1 VTEGIDIDPAAF
13 DTSVPALV
21 LKLDSYALHHGGL
34 GVVRSLGRLGIPVY
48 GVYHERWAPTAAS
61 RYLRGRFIWRGG
73 AADAERFLEGMATIG
88 ERLGRPSVLIPTDD
102 VGALLISEHAPTL
115 RRWFRFP
122 EPPPGLPHLVA
133 SKKGLYELCGKL
145 DLPCPQVS
153 FPTSVEE
160 IEKFAVTAS
169 FPVVAKAIEPWLLPA
184 GAGIRSTAI
193 LRGPDDLLDLSRR
206 LQGPSL
212 GNLMIQEYIPRDAG
226 QDWFFHGYCDARSTC
241 LVSFT
246 GVKLRSYPPYAGATT
261 LGRGQDNELLRS
273 RAEQLLHA
281 VAYRGIVDL
290 DLRLDLRDGQY
301 KLLDFNPRVGAQFRL
316 FEDAAGVDVVRALH
330 LDLTGREVTRRQQ
343 QDGRVFLVEQNDLL
357 ASLGY
362 RRAGD
367 LNLRSWMH
375 SLRGTHRELAWF
387 ARDDLAPFLLM
398 CVRFLLRGIQR
409 TLRRDG
415 RRPARFSGPRYLPA
429 RRGRR
434 QP

>member
-1 VTEGIDIDPAAF
+1 
-13 DTSVPALV
+13 
-21 LKLDSYALHHGGL
+21 
-34 GVVRSLGRLGIPVY
+34 
-48 GVYHERWAPTAAS
+48 
-61 RYLRGRFIWRGG
+61 
-73 AADAERFLEGMATIG
+73 
-88 ERLGRPSVLIPTDD
+88 
-102 VGALLISEHAPTL
+102 
-115 RRWFRFP
+115 
-122 EPPPGLPHLVA
+122 
-133 SKKGLYELCGKL
+133 
-145 DLPCPQVS
+145 
-153 FPTSVEE
+153 
-160 IEKFAVTAS
+160 
-169 FPVVAKAIEPWLLPA
+169 
-184 GAGIRSTAI
+184 
-193 LRGPDDLLDLSRR
+193 
-206 LQGPSL
+206 
-212 GNLMIQEYIPRDAG
+212 MIQEYIPRDAG

-261 LGRGQDNELLRS
+261 LGRGQDNELLRR

-362 RRAGD
+362 RREGD
-367 LNLRSWMH
+367 LSRRSWMH
-375 SLRGTHRELAWF
+375 SLRGTHLELAWF

-409 TLRRDG
+409 TLRLDG
-415 RRPARFSGPRYLPA
+415 RRSARYSGPRYLPA